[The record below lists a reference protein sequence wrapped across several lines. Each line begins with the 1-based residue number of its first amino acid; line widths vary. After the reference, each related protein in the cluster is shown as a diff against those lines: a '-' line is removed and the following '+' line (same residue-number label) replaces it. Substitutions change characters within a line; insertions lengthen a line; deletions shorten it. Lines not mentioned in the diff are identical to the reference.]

1 MNLWM
6 KRLEVAVNVALLG
19 AFIMVAA
26 LAAQRFWNARA
37 DSRATGPEI
46 GKKVSLANEDWS
58 KSDRTLVLAISTT
71 CHFCSES
78 ADFYKRLVPAAAGRG
93 IPVIAALPQTSAEG
107 RLYLDRLGVN
117 VQDVFQSSLRALGAA
132 ATPTLLVIDKNGR
145 VSKAWVGKLGPEA
158 ENQVLASL
166 R

>member
-1 MNLWM
+1 MNLWT

-19 AFIMVAA
+19 AFLMVAA
-26 LAAQRFWNARA
+26 LAAQRFWNGRA
-37 DSRATGPEI
+37 DSRAAGPEI
-46 GKKVSLANEDWS
+46 GKKVSLANVDWS

-78 ADFYKRLVPAAAGRG
+78 ADFYKRLVPAAAGQG
-93 IPVIAALPQTSAEG
+93 IPVIAALPQTTAESHS
-107 RLYLDRLGVN
+107 YLDRLGVN
-117 VQDVFQSSLRALGAA
+117 VQGVFQTSLQALGTG
-132 ATPTLLVIDKNGR
+132 ATPTVLVIDKNGR